1 MIRTVGKKWAVG
13 VIAITVTVGLAGCSG
28 QQPSAAE
35 VSASASPS
43 ASAAAVQVNYGADRI
58 KVDVGQR
65 VNFQTPGEALWTAT
79 SSHGAVFKVIEPTE
93 DFFTPETPGG
103 IAQSP
108 GIATVTMTQPDKGGK
123 WTVKVR
129 VIDPNP
135 SPSTDGR

>member
-1 MIRTVGKKWAVG
+1 MGKKWAIA
-13 VIAITVTVGLAGCSG
+13 VIAITATVGLAGCSG

-79 SSHGAVFKVIEPTE
+79 SSHGAVFKVVEPTE
-93 DFFTPETPGG
+93 DFFSETPGG
-103 IAQSP
+103 VAQSS

-123 WTVKVR
+123 WTVEVR
-129 VIDPNP
+129 VIDHNPYP
-135 SPSTDGR
+135 SPST